1 MRSSHRYSRFPAII
15 AFIFCASALGQQ
27 PSSIK
32 FKVEGSLIIVPVT
45 INGAGPYNFILDTG
59 NSDMTV
65 DSKLAAELN
74 LPNVGSVTFVAA
86 QGTAVASVVR
96 LDSVL
101 MGGAIA
107 RNIYSTVMK
116 QVPFKARGVLGE
128 GFLRNFDLL
137 IDNRRHVIEFES
149 GPGPLLDIVA
159 GERTPF
165 LTHGVDQG
173 RATSKRII
181 VFAHIFELGEQEFRL
196 LLDSGSDT
204 LLVFTRLGPN
214 STPQD
219 FATLSA
225 LGANNRVAQDTLAIH
240 GLEVGKSSIRAANVV
255 APVVLPQSDVD
266 GLLPTSLFSS
276 IFISHSG
283 EFVILNPSLPKTSR

>member
-1 MRSSHRYSRFPAII
+1 MSSSHRYSSFFAAV
-15 AFIFCASALGQQ
+15 AFFFCVSALGQQ
-27 PSSIK
+27 RFSVK
-32 FKVEGSLIIVPVT
+32 FKVDSSLIIVPVT
-45 INGAGPYNFILDTG
+45 INGAGPYNFILDSG
-59 NSDMTV
+59 NCDMTV

-74 LPNVGSVTFVAA
+74 LPNVGSVTLVAA
-86 QGTAVASVVR
+86 EGTAVASVVR

-107 RNIYSTVMK
+107 RNINSTVLK
-116 QVPFKARGVLGE
+116 QVPLKARGVLGE

-149 GPGPLLDIVA
+149 GPGPLLDVVA

-214 STPQD
+214 SRPQV
-219 FATLSA
+219 SA
-225 LGANNRVAQDTLAIH
+225 LGANNWRAHDTLAIH
-240 GLEVGKSSIRAANVV
+240 GLELGKSSIRAATVV

-283 EFVILNPSLPKTSR
+283 EFVILNPSLPKASR